1 MEPNT
6 TTTPPIVPTERYILK
21 VRNLATREMR
31 VRELDLSPEHLQS
44 LHGKLNIN
52 INGYKLE
59 ALIRKVG
66 NE

>member
-1 MEPNT
+1 MESNPT
-6 TTTPPIVPTERYILK
+6 RISSIVPTERYVLK
-21 VRNLATREMR
+21 VRNLATRELR
-31 VRELDLSPEHLQS
+31 VRELDLSPEHLES

>member
-1 MEPNT
+1 MESNT
-6 TTTPPIVPTERYILK
+6 TGRPPIVLAERYILK
-21 VRNLATREMR
+21 VRNLATREIR
-31 VRELDLSPEHLQS
+31 VRELDLIPEHLES

-59 ALIRKVG
+59 SLHRKVG

>member
-6 TTTPPIVPTERYILK
+6 TGRPTIVPTERYILK
-21 VRNLATREMR
+21 VRNLATRELR
-31 VRELDLSPEHLQS
+31 VRELNLSPEHLEA